1 MKNNILSK
9 IIKSSY
15 FSLGSNQMS
24 NIKSVTKIA
33 KRNNYINNNNNQN
46 SSNNKYNNNNGNNS
60 NNNSSYFKPQRNVD
74 DLLDDMLK
82 SKGQKEYYNNNNN
95 QAGNSYSS
103 NNTSSMIN
111 KKRNKLAF
119 LRDGMI
125 VSFSS
130 SGRKEYTQPGQKA
143 ISGYVYVE
151 LKEFTE
157 DLFQGNQNKNIEK
170 EQRFIVINQIHLSKF
185 LLLDPRSY
193 FDKSKK
199 DLIVFTQKFRNMTIN
214 QTDDNK
220 YTLAMEIFPKV
231 DEITGEVSKEEKIMS
246 QIELNP
252 EDIALL
258 KVYIESWL
266 KDLLNI

>member
-9 IIKSSY
+9 TIKPY
-15 FSLGSNQMS
+15 VSLTS
-24 NIKSVTKIA
+24 NIMTNIQSITKFT
-33 KRNNYINNNNNQN
+33 KRNNYTNNSNPN
-46 SSNNKYNNNNGNNS
+46 SNNKYNNNNNSNGS

-82 SKGQKEYYNNNNN
+82 SKGQKEYYNNNH
-95 QAGNSYSS
+95 QTGGNSINSS
-103 NNTSSMIN
+103 NTSNIIN

-130 SGRKEYTQPGQKA
+130 SGRKEYAQPGQKA

-157 DLFQGNQNKNIEK
+157 DLFQGNQNKNVEK

-185 LLLDPRSY
+185 LLLNPRSY
-193 FDKSKK
+193 YDKTKK
-199 DLIVFTQKFRNMTIN
+199 DFIVFTQKFRNMSIN
-214 QTDDNK
+214 QTEDNK
-220 YTLAMEIFPKV
+220 YTLSMEIFPKV
-231 DEITGEVSKEEKIMS
+231 DENTGEVSKEEKIMS

-252 EDIALL
+252 EDVALL